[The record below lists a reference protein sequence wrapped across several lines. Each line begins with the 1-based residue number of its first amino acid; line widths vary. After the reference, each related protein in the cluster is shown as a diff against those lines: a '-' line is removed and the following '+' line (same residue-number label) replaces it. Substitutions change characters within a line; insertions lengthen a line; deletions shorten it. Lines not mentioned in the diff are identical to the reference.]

1 MQNLN
6 KIAHDIKNQCNNINA
21 AMDKLDTNLN
31 ELKDINNTFKSI
43 PQFTETE
50 NKKIISSD
58 RNKKKSLRW
67 SLLFL
72 VGVLLIAAI
81 FKIISINEK
90 YKQINTVLNIIT
102 ILYVILFSDIINF
115 IKYCKFLSGDNIE
128 ESELKDS
135 WAEQILNGNNK
146 IVKIIFIFCSLA
158 LLFSL
163 IFLMFIYSIII
174 IGKTFPHLVTK
185 CISILNIL
193 INLMDRLPSEIE
205 AIIGILSDIFTY
217 YTFMSIIVKNRIIAL
232 SKI

>member
-1 MQNLN
+1 M
-6 KIAHDIKNQCNNINA
+6 
-21 AMDKLDTNLN
+21 
-31 ELKDINNTFKSI
+31 
-43 PQFTETE
+43 
-50 NKKIISSD
+50 
-58 RNKKKSLRW
+58 
-67 SLLFL
+67 
-72 VGVLLIAAI
+72 
-81 FKIISINEK
+81 
-90 YKQINTVLNIIT
+90 
-102 ILYVILFSDIINF
+102 NF
-115 IKYCKFLSGDNIE
+115 IKYCKFLSGDNTE

>member
-102 ILYVILFSDIINF
+102 ILYIILFSDIMNF

-217 YTFMSIIVKNRIIAL
+217 YTFMSIIVKNRNYCIV
-232 SKI
+232 

>member
-72 VGVLLIAAI
+72 VGVLLIATI